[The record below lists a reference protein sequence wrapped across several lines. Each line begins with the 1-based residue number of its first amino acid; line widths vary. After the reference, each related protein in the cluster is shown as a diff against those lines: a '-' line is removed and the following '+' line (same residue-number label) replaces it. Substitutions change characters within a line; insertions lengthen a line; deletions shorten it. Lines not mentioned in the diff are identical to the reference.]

1 MGIIEILRLI
11 IAIAIAVATGKLVA
25 KLGFP
30 EILGWLIAGMAV
42 GPHALGI
49 VNASVMDVNSYHV
62 MIAFLE
68 AFVGVMIGSELIIS
82 KLKESGKAVIV
93 TTVIQSI
100 VTFVVVSA
108 AFGIVFKVMGIP
120 LYVAIVMGSIALAT
134 APAPALSIV
143 KEFNT
148 KGPITDTLLPLAAI
162 DDIIGII
169 IFFTTVSLIG
179 ASSGGSTMSLG
190 TTLFIMIV
198 VPIAI
203 GLILGIGTGF
213 VLRKIKSNQHSFYTV
228 MVAVAIVTAVGLFM
242 NGVIFKDSLVNFMLL
257 GMAFAAGFANML
269 ESSKQEALFTSL
281 SPVIGVAL
289 IIVILDLGMP
299 LDYHL
304 IFSAGIF
311 TLVYIVSRAI
321 GKYFGATAGA
331 KLMHMPKT
339 VQKYLGF
346 TLLPHSG
353 VSLVF
358 TGIAVTTIMPFDP
371 NSAMIIQGTI
381 AAAAVINEVIAVIVA
396 KKAFEMSGEIQAA

>member
-1 MGIIEILRLI
+1 MGLNGIIRLLV
-11 IAIAIAVATGKLVA
+11 AIGAAVALGKLVA
-25 KLGFP
+25 KLGLP
-30 EILGWLIAGMAV
+30 EILGWLIAGMIV

-49 VNASVMDVNSYHV
+49 VNDSVMKVKSYHI

-68 AFVGVMIGSELIIS
+68 SFVGVMIGSELIIS
-82 KLKESGKAVIV
+82 KLKASGKAVIV
-93 TTVIQSI
+93 TTVIQSL

-108 AFGIVFKVMGIP
+108 AFAVVFKIMGIP
-120 LYVAIVMGSIALAT
+120 LYVAVVMGSIALAT

-179 ASSGGSTMSLG
+179 ASSGNSTMTLG
-190 TTLFIMIV
+190 STLFIMIV
-198 VPIAI
+198 VPITV
-203 GLILGIGTGF
+203 GLVIGIGTGF
-213 VLRKIKSNQHSFYTV
+213 VLRKISSNQNSFYTV
-228 MVAVAIVTAVGLFM
+228 LVTVAVLTAVGLFM
-242 NGVIFKDSLVNFMLL
+242 NSVIFKESLVNFMLL
-257 GMAFAAGFANML
+257 GMAFAAGFANMI
-269 ESSKQEALFTSL
+269 EEPKQEALFSSL
-281 SPVIGVAL
+281 SPIIGAAL

-304 IFSAGIF
+304 IFSAGLF
-311 TLVYIVSRAI
+311 TAVYIISRAI
-321 GKYFGATAGA
+321 GKYVGATSGA
-331 KLMHMPKT
+331 RLMKMPES

-381 AAAAVINEVIAVIVA
+381 AAAAVINEVIAVIIA
-396 KKAFEMSGEIQAA
+396 KKAFELSGEIQS